1 MFMNSNIFKSVLIL
15 VSFIHFKVNAQSF
28 GQNKVQY
35 KDFEWSYIQ
44 TSHFDIY
51 YYDGEQDLAEFVA
64 EVAEESY
71 EQISIHLRWNLKNR
85 VSIMVYN
92 SHNEFQQTNVVRPYM
107 REGIGGVTELFKNR
121 VVFPFEGNYE
131 QFRHVIHHEL
141 VHAVIN
147 DMIYGG
153 RMQNIISSRA
163 RIRVPIWSN
172 EGLAEYLSS
181 NWDTKA
187 DMTMRDIAVHERMPS
202 VNELNYF
209 MAYKGGQ
216 SLWRFIT
223 GKYGRE
229 KIADVFRSMKRTQND
244 EKGYES
250 ALGMNYEDLT
260 KQWHKYLKK

>member
-1 MFMNSNIFKSVLIL
+1 MRIIL
-15 VSFIHFKVNAQSF
+15 SFIFIIFSCTYAQSF

-35 KDFEWSYIQ
+35 KDFDWNYIQ

-51 YYDGEQDLAEFVA
+51 YYDDQQDLAEFVA
-64 EVAEESY
+64 DVAEESY

-92 SHNEFQQTNVVRPYM
+92 SHNEFQQTNVVGTYM
-107 REGIGGVTELFKNR
+107 REGVGGVTELFKNR

-141 VHAVIN
+141 VHAVVN
-147 DMIYGG
+147 DMVYGG

-163 RIRVPIWSN
+163 KIRVPLWSN

-187 DMTMRDIAVHERMPS
+187 DMTIRDIAVHERMPS
-202 VNELNYF
+202 VKELNYF
-209 MAYKGGQ
+209 MAYKEA
-216 SLWRFIT
+216 SLF
-223 GKYGRE
+223 GVSLLGNMEE
-229 KIADVFRSMKRTQND
+229 KNSGCISI
-244 EKGYES
+244 YETDT
-250 ALGMNYEDLT
+250 E
-260 KQWHKYLKK
+260 